1 MKIILAALSLALLS
15 ATAAQ
20 AIDCAKAS
28 TDLEH
33 AICNSPDLLK
43 ADDAMN
49 AAYQSAL
56 KAVGPK
62 MTKALKADAA
72 NWAEYRYD
80 NCAMDEAGDP
90 SKPEDIMSCLVS
102 DTTQRTA
109 FLSGMPLEGPGF
121 GEPMLPQVMT
131 GADDIINEYSRFTA
145 PKAVAAKAFNAA
157 VDKELKNIR
166 MAKST
171 DHVSDSFQLKLTYAS
186 PDLIS
191 ANVDTDFEEG
201 YAHPMVANF
210 AVNLDG
216 KTGKVLTV
224 ADALDADS
232 LKTVEA
238 NCAEQ
243 EKDYI
248 SAGEEGADVRGDN
261 IKSMVDDLK
270 FWTFGAKAA
279 TLQYAEYGLD
289 SYPTCTLGYD
299 VLKPLMKASF
309 PLPQ

>member
-1 MKIILAALSLALLS
+1 MKIALVALGLALLS

-20 AIDCAKAS
+20 AIDCATAS

-33 AICNSPDLLK
+33 AIGDNPDLLK

-62 MTKALKADAA
+62 MTKALKADATS
-72 NWAEYRYD
+72 WAEYRYD
-80 NCAMDEAGDP
+80 NCALDEAGDP
-90 SKPEDIMSCLVS
+90 SKPEDIIACLVT
-102 DTTQRTA
+102 DTQHRTA
-109 FLSGMPLEGPGF
+109 FLSGLPLEGPGF
-121 GEPMLPQVMT
+121 GEPMLPQVMV

-145 PKAVAAKAFNAA
+145 PRAAAAKAFNAA
-157 VDKELKNIR
+157 LDKDLKTIR

-171 DHVSDSFQLKLTYAS
+171 DHMSDSFVLKLAYAS
-186 PDLIS
+186 PDLVS
-191 ANVDTDFEEG
+191 ANIDTDLEEG
-201 YAHPMVANF
+201 YAHPMVANY
-210 AVNLDG
+210 AINIDG
-216 KTGKVLTV
+216 RTGKILTT
-224 ADALDADS
+224 ADALDADG
-232 LKTVEA
+232 LKAVET

-243 EKDYI
+243 AKDYI
-248 SAGEEGADVRGDN
+248 SAGEEGADIRGDN
-261 IKSMVDDLK
+261 IKQMVENLR

-299 VLKPLMKASF
+299 VLKPLMKPSF
-309 PLPQ
+309 PLPR

>member
-1 MKIILAALSLALLS
+1 MKIILAALSIALLS

-43 ADDAMN
+43 ADDALN

-72 NWAEYRYD
+72 GWAEYRYD

-90 SKPEDIMSCLVS
+90 SKPEDILSCLIS
-102 DTTQRTA
+102 DTQTRTA
-109 FLSGMPLEGPGF
+109 FLSGMPAAGPGF
-121 GEPMLPQVMT
+121 GEPMSPQVMT
-131 GADDIINEYSRFTA
+131 GADDIINEYLRFAA
-145 PKAVAAKAFNAA
+145 PKAPAAKAFNAA
-157 VDKELKNIR
+157 LDKELKTVR

-171 DHVSDSFQLKLTYAS
+171 DHISDSFQLKLAYAS

-191 ANVDTDFEEG
+191 ANIDSDYEEG
-201 YAHPMVANF
+201 YAHPMVANY
-210 AVNLDG
+210 AINIDG
-216 KTGKVLTV
+216 KSGKVLTM
-224 ADALDADS
+224 ADALDADG

-243 EKDYI
+243 DKDYI
-248 SAGEEGADVRGDN
+248 SVGEEGSDVRADN

-270 FWTFGAKAA
+270 FWTFGATSAK
-279 TLQYAEYGLD
+279 LEFAEYGD
-289 SYPTCTLGYD
+289 DTYPSCTLGYD
-299 VLKPLMKASF
+299 VLKPLMKATF